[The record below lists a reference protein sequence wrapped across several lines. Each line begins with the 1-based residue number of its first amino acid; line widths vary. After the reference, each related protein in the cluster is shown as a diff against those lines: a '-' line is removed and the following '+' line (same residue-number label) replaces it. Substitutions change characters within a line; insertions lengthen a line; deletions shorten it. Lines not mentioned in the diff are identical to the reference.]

1 LAVNTGRL
9 RAFLTTGIL
18 VLATACG
25 TGTGS
30 KETAQDNARSGHG
43 TLDPAKATASISGRV
58 TFAGTAPTASEI
70 DMRSDPSC
78 AAVHSEPQYPDEIV
92 VSDGNLQ
99 NVFVWVKEGL
109 EGYTF
114 EPPSHPVTIE
124 QVGCRYRPH
133 VGGIMVNQRLLI
145 LNSDSTLH
153 NILCVAERNPSFNIG
168 QPVQGMTSEKTF
180 PSPEVMVRFKCNVH
194 RWMTS
199 YFGVVPH
206 PYFAVTGKD
215 GTYAFKNLP
224 PGNYV
229 LEAWHEK
236 FGARTQKVKLSDKE
250 TREADFSFAPSL

>member
-1 LAVNTGRL
+1 LAVNTGKFRV
-9 RAFLTTGIL
+9 FLTTGIL
-18 VLATACG
+18 VLAVGCR
-25 TGTGS
+25 TGTGP
-30 KETAQDNARSGHG
+30 KETAQDTTKTGHG
-43 TLDPAKATASISGRV
+43 TLDPAKATASIRGRV
-58 TFAGTAPTASEI
+58 TFAGPAPNASEI

-78 AAVHSEPQYPDEIV
+78 AAAHSEPQYTDEIV

-109 EGYTF
+109 EGYVF
-114 EPPSHPVTIE
+114 ETPSNPVTIE

-133 VGGIMVNQRLLI
+133 VGGIMVNQKLVI

-153 NILCVAERNPSFNIG
+153 NILCVAGRNPSFNIG

-194 RWMTS
+194 KWMIS

-215 GTYAFKNLP
+215 GTFTFKNLP
-224 PGNYV
+224 PGGFV

-236 FGARTQKVKLSDKE
+236 LGARTQKVEVSDKE
-250 TREADFSFAPSL
+250 TREADFSFTPSL